1 MLIFEYGQL
10 IMELLAGILLGAIT
24 SYWVLS
30 FFNRK
35 KGVHKVEKQSVVLI
49 EKIKSV
55 CKLISVEGDFA
66 EIYHFEDTKNHF
78 LNLITSKKKAIL
90 LIKAKAHIGF
100 DLSQIKLDAN
110 NDTKEIVLTHFP
122 EPKILSVETDVKY
135 YDKKDG
141 IFNKFQAADLTDLQK
156 ESKSFIVAKIP
167 ESGLL
172 NSAKKEALD
181 TILMIEQMLET
192 SGWKLN
198 YSQLVLPNG
207 ELRELNQK
215 NE

>member
-1 MLIFEYGQL
+1 
-10 IMELLAGILLGAIT
+10 MELLTGILLGAIA
-24 SYWVLS
+24 SYWGFS

-35 KGVHKVEKQSVVLI
+35 KGVNQVEKQSVVLI

-66 EIYHFEDTKNHF
+66 EIYHFEDTKNRF
-78 LNLITSKKKAIL
+78 LNLFTSRKKAVL
-90 LIKAKAHIGF
+90 LINAKAHIGF

-110 NDTKEIVLTHFP
+110 NDSKEIVLTHFP

-141 IFNKFQAADLTDLQK
+141 IFNKFDASDLTDLQK
-156 ESKSFIVAKIP
+156 EAKQFIVAKIP
-167 ESGLL
+167 ETGLL

-181 TILMIEQMLET
+181 TILMIEKMLET

-207 ELRELNQK
+207 ELKELNK
-215 NE
+215 